1 MSDKTGRKNINSWR
15 KNVRVDGKADGDYV
29 LYWMQI
35 NRRLHYNFAL
45 EYAVAYANKLGK
57 PLVILEGLACDYP
70 WATAR
75 TSTFI
80 LEGMAAH
87 AKQLRDVGPG
97 PGSGSGSAAGS
108 VTREGSGSCSGSDA
122 GAGSSS
128 GEDAGSSPK
137 GGADS
142 GSGTRPDASKD
153 SVAGPGPVT
162 YIPYPEQ
169 QKGSY
174 GKLVDDLCGR
184 AAILISDEYPVFIMR
199 ERNERLEKELSI
211 PFHTIDANGIIPMA
225 LSEKAPY
232 SAFIFRQLMQK
243 AFLECWANPPQE
255 HPLKALRNHG
265 DPGLPE
271 HVRDKQ
277 RTGMERLSS
286 AESIAQFVSGLSGLK
301 QEIGPIALK
310 GTRAAGLE
318 RLDAFVGNDLL
329 KYDDDRNDPDKE
341 RTSRLSPWLHFGKIS
356 TFEVLDKVF
365 AMQPDGWDIRDAR
378 PVRGKRSGFFGGHAA
393 VESFLDEVVTWR
405 EVGFHF
411 AWHTPDYDQFDS
423 LPSWARETL
432 SDHADDPREHVY
444 SYEELAQ
451 SRTHDPIWN
460 AAQGQLREEGRIHNY
475 LRMLWGKKVLEW
487 TPDPQTALEYLIDLN
502 NEYAID
508 GRDPNSYSG
517 IFWIFGRFDRA
528 WGPERPIFGKIRYM
542 SSDSTR
548 RKVQLDNYLKR
559 YSGL

>member
-1 MSDKTGRKNINSWR
+1 MSEKTGRKNINSWR
-15 KNVRVDGKADGDYV
+15 KNVRIDGEADGDYV

-45 EYAVAYANKLGK
+45 EYAVAYANKLER

-80 LEGMAAH
+80 LQGMAEH
-87 AKQLRDVGPG
+87 LNQLRG
-97 PGSGSGSAAGS
+97 AA
-108 VTREGSGSCSGSDA
+108 A
-122 GAGSSS
+122 
-128 GEDAGSSPK
+128 
-137 GGADS
+137 
-142 GSGTRPDASKD
+142 
-153 SVAGPGPVT
+153 VT

-174 GKLVDDLCGR
+174 DQLVKDLCRR

-199 ERNERLEKELSI
+199 ERNERLEGGLSI

-243 AFLECWANPPQE
+243 AFLECWEHPPQE
-255 HPLKALRNHG
+255 HPLKELGNHG
-265 DPGLPE
+265 DPGL
-271 HVRDKQ
+271 DKDILD
-277 RTGMERLSS
+277 RRHTGMDRFSS
-286 AESIAQFVSGLSGLK
+286 PENIGKFVSGISGLK
-301 QEIGPIALK
+301 QDISPIDLQ
-310 GTRAAGLE
+310 GTRTAALQ
-318 RLDAFVGNDLL
+318 RLNDFTGNELL
-329 KYDDDRNDPDKE
+329 SYDEDRNDPDKE
-341 RTSRLSPWLHFGKIS
+341 RTSRLSPWLHFGKLS
-356 TFEVLDKVF
+356 AFEVVDRVF

-378 PVRGKRSGFFGGHAA
+378 PVGGKRSGYFRGHAA
-393 VESFLDEVVTWR
+393 VESFLDELITWR

-423 LPSWARETL
+423 LPEWARKTL
-432 SDHADDPREHVY
+432 SDHADDPREYEY
-444 SYEELAQ
+444 SYEDLAG
-451 SRTHDPIWN
+451 SRTHDPVWN
-460 AAQGQLREEGRIHNY
+460 AAQTQLREEGRIHNY

-487 TPDPQTALEYLIDLN
+487 TPDPQTALSYLIDLN

-528 WGPERPIFGKIRYM
+528 WGPERPVFGKIRYM
-542 SSDSTR
+542 SSDNA
-548 RKVQLDNYLKR
+548 RKKVRMDNYLKR
-559 YSGL
+559 YSGM

>member
-1 MSDKTGRKNINSWR
+1 MSEKTGRKNINSWR
-15 KNVRVDGKADGDYV
+15 KNVRIDGEADGGYV

-57 PLVILEGLACDYP
+57 PLVILEGLACEYP

-80 LEGMAAH
+80 LEGMAEH
-87 AKQLRDVGPG
+87 GKQLRD
-97 PGSGSGSAAGS
+97 AG
-108 VTREGSGSCSGSDA
+108 VGSDA
-122 GAGSSS
+122 GVRAAG
-128 GEDAGSSPK
+128 AGA
-137 GGADS
+137 GA
-142 GSGTRPDASKD
+142 
-153 SVAGPGPVT
+153 VT

-174 GKLVDDLCGR
+174 GKLVEDLCRG
-184 AAILISDEYPVFIMR
+184 ASILISDEYPVFIMR

-232 SAFIFRQLMQK
+232 SAYIFRQLMQK
-243 AFLECWANPPQE
+243 AFLECWEHPPQE
-255 HPLKALRNHG
+255 HPLKVLQDHG
-265 DPGLPE
+265 DPELPE
-271 HVRDKQ
+271 HVREKQ

-286 AESIAQFVSGLSGLK
+286 PDSIAQFVSGLSGLK
-301 QEIGPIALK
+301 QEIGPIDLK
-310 GTRAAGLE
+310 GTRTAGLA

-341 RTSRLSPWLHFGKIS
+341 CTSRLSPWLHFGKIS
-356 TFEVLDKVF
+356 AFEVVEQVF
-365 AMQPDGWDIRDAR
+365 AMQPEGWDIRDAR
-378 PVRGKRSGFFGGHAA
+378 PVRGKRSGFFGGQAA
-393 VESFLDEVVTWR
+393 IESFLDELVTWR

-411 AWHTPDYDQFDS
+411 AWHTPEYDQFDS

-432 SDHADDPREHVY
+432 SDHADDPREHEY
-444 SYEELAQ
+444 TYEDLAQ

-548 RKVQLDNYLKR
+548 KKVQLDNYLKR